1 MDILAQLIM
10 PLINWIKENYKKPKL
25 WIIAVIL
32 IVFVF
37 WLIPYIDSN
46 FFYYDRMEK
55 RVSILQQLTELDQ
68 QKISSNAVLQN
79 EYEDILNDIEVQ
91 EERMVSSII
100 TNISNSII
108 DVLKVEPQ
116 ESSVL
121 LKFLS
126 GAALC
131 LILAFLMFFMNTFPS
146 RKEKISSI
154 VMFIF
159 LAFILGIIGANIP
172 TFIHPNV
179 NYWGM
184 PFIQLIG
191 LIILAV
197 KFGKTD
203 DEKKG
208 D

>member
-1 MDILAQLIM
+1 MGDVANLIITF
-10 PLINWIKENYKKPKL
+10 INWVKKNYKKPSL
-25 WIIAVIL
+25 WITAVLFVIL
-32 IVFVF
+32 VF

-100 TNISNSII
+100 TNISNSINA
-108 DVLKVEPQ
+108 VFKVKPQ
-116 ESSVL
+116 ESSEW

-131 LILAFLMFFMNTFPS
+131 LLLAFLMLFMKTFSS
-146 RKEKISSI
+146 RKEKITSI
-154 VMFIF
+154 VMFIIF
-159 LAFILGIIGANIP
+159 ALILGTISANIP
-172 TFIHPNV
+172 TILHPNV
-179 NYWGM
+179 NYGGM
-184 PFIQLIG
+184 PIVQLIG
-191 LIILAV
+191 LIILV
-197 KFGKTD
+197 LKFGKTE